1 MSSLLLILLSA
12 VLVSMVAIRGVEGWR
27 PFIDT
32 TDIYENAVGVA
43 VAHAIAL
50 PLVGLSAGLL
60 ASLVLDPLQLS
71 YLRTPAFIAIV
82 IAVASATEMWI
93 RRPGNR
99 IPARPAFM
107 LLLTTNSALFGVAL
121 SGEQLATQFS
131 DLLLVSLGTPLAFV
145 VLLLAAA
152 TLYERIRYADVPAPF
167 KEAPIAL
174 ISAGLMAL
182 GCMGFIGLI
191 PE

>member
-27 PFIDT
+27 PFVDT
-32 TDIYENAVGVA
+32 TDVYENAVGVA
-43 VAHAIAL
+43 IGHAIAL
-50 PLVGLSAGLL
+50 PMVGLATGLL
-60 ASLVLDPLQLS
+60 ASLVLDPLELS
-71 YLRTPAFIAIV
+71 YLRTPAFMAIV
-82 IAVASATEMWI
+82 IAVASATEMWL
-93 RRPGNR
+93 RRYGKR
-99 IPARPAFM
+99 IPARPAFA
-107 LLLTTNSALFGVAL
+107 LLLTTNSALLGVAL
-121 SGEQLATQFS
+121 SGEQLTTRFM
-131 DLLLVSLGTPLAFV
+131 DLLFLSVGGAFAFV
-145 VLLLAAA
+145 ILLLAAA
-152 TLYERIRYADVPAPF
+152 TLYERLRYADVPAPF

>member
-27 PFIDT
+27 PFVDT
-32 TDIYENAVGVA
+32 TDVYENAVGVA
-43 VAHAIAL
+43 LAHAIAL
-50 PLVGLSAGLL
+50 PLVGLASGAL
-60 ASLVLDPLQLS
+60 ASFVLDPLQLG
-71 YLRTPAFIAIV
+71 YLRTPAFIALVIV
-82 IAVASATEMWI
+82 VASLTEVWM
-93 RRPGNR
+93 RRQGKHV
-99 IPARPAFM
+99 PARPAFA

-121 SGEQLATQFS
+121 AGEQLSSRFVGLVFVSFGAAAGFAI
-131 DLLLVSLGTPLAFV
+131 LLLS
-145 VLLLAAA
+145 AA

-174 ISAGLMAL
+174 ITAGLMAL

>member
-12 VLVSMVAIRGVEGWR
+12 VLVSMVAIRGMEGWR

-32 TDIYENAVGVA
+32 ADVYANAVGVA
-43 VAHAIAL
+43 RAHAIAL
-50 PLVGLSAGLL
+50 PLVGVSSWSL
-60 ASLVLDPLQLS
+60 ASFVLDPLQLS
-71 YLRTPAFIAIV
+71 YLRTPAFIALV
-82 IAVASATEMWI
+82 IAAASATEMWV
-93 RRPGNR
+93 RRAGKR
-99 IPARPAFM
+99 VPARPAFA

-121 SGEQLATQFS
+121 SGRQLAS
-131 DLLLVSLGTPLAFV
+131 DVVEIVLLSFGAALGFV
-145 VLLLAAA
+145 FLLLAAA
-152 TLYERIRYADVPAPF
+152 TLYERVRYADVPMPF

-174 ISAGLMAL
+174 ISAGLVAL